1 MTSELRL
8 REILERLVEGDVR
21 FVVVGALAVGTWG
34 HVRGTQDIDL
44 VPDPDPDNLDRLAAT
59 LTELDGRVETREGR
73 LDSSAI
79 RTFLHAGDRTL
90 VSTPIGQVDVLQGLP
105 QVPTFAQLDATAV
118 TVELDGVPVRVC
130 ALDALLEM
138 KRSSNRLL
146 DRADVEAL
154 EEAHSGDEDPAG

>member
-8 REILERLVEGDVR
+8 REILERLVEADVR

-44 VPDPDPDNLDRLAAT
+44 VPDPDPANLDRLAAT
-59 LTELDGRVETREGR
+59 LSELDGRVETREGR
-73 LDSSAI
+73 LASSAI

-90 VSTPIGQVDVLQGLP
+90 VATPIGQVDVLQGLP
-105 QVPTFAQLDATAV
+105 QVPTFESLDATAV

-130 ALDALLEM
+130 ALSALLEM
-138 KRSSNRLL
+138 KRSSSRLR
-146 DRADVEAL
+146 DRADLEAL
-154 EEAHSGDEDPAG
+154 EAAHEQDTDEG